1 MDILIYTPNEIQD
14 FLEKGSTFVEK
25 ALREGKVLYE
35 KGNCKSWE
43 GDKRMGHLYTDVT
56 VRGSKAAVKL
66 KKVLID
72 TGATYTVL
80 PERVLKRVGAA
91 RIPTETEIE
100 VELGNGEK
108 VKAKAYGVAI
118 KIEEVEAPSISITF
132 KGAQTV
138 IGVETLES
146 IGLKLDPTTG
156 RLEFT
161 RPKGMAY
168 FY

>member
-1 MDILIYTPNEIQD
+1 
-14 FLEKGSTFVEK
+14 
-25 ALREGKVLYE
+25 
-35 KGNCKSWE
+35 
-43 GDKRMGHLYTDVT
+43 MGHLHTDMAI
-56 VRGSKAAVKL
+56 RGNKSTIEL

-80 PERVLKRVGAA
+80 PQEILEKVGAWG
-91 RIPTETEIE
+91 PLSEVE
-100 VELGNGEK
+100 VELGKGEK

-118 KIEEVEAPSISITF
+118 KVEGVEAPSISITF

-156 RLEFT
+156 KLEFT

-168 FY
+168 FYSTQSAHGS

>member
-1 MDILIYTPNEIQD
+1 
-14 FLEKGSTFVEK
+14 
-25 ALREGKVLYE
+25 
-35 KGNCKSWE
+35 
-43 GDKRMGHLYTDVT
+43 MGHLHTDMT
-56 VRGSKAAVKL
+56 VRGNKAAVEL
-66 KKVLID
+66 KSVLID

-80 PERVLKRVGAA
+80 PEEVLEKVGAG
-91 RIPTETEIE
+91 RIPGELK
-100 VELGNGEK
+100 VELGNGET

-118 KIEEVEAPSISITF
+118 TIEEVESPAVSITF
-132 KGAQTV
+132 DGAQTV

-156 RLEFT
+156 KLEFS